1 MLYGGLFLV
10 AGAALLAITY
20 GLVAGGTA
28 MTGSKSSVL
37 ITRSAG
43 TSQQLPAFP
52 ANVIGAVARPV
63 NGESGQA
70 AGAGQVSGGQ
80 VSGGQAPPLSG
91 SVTAP
96 SGGQTAVVQLL
107 AYAGKVTAVFKQLTA
122 AQTAQLRAQQ
132 QNADARY
139 EELRTSQL
147 DTLLTRSGLAL
158 AIMALASIGLGWLIA
173 GRALRPVRTMSS
185 RARGISER
193 NLHERLALDGPDDEL
208 KELGDTFDGLLGRLE
223 AAFESQRRFV
233 ANASH
238 ELRTPITLERALVE
252 VALSDPN
259 QSVES
264 LRETCRRVLTASE
277 QQERLI
283 EALLTLARSQRGLES
298 RTPVD
303 LREVTAEAVRAVPP
317 DGIEISTELGEA
329 STTGDPAMVERLVA
343 NLMQNAIRYNE
354 PDGWVTAWT
363 GMRGGEPT
371 LEVTNPGPVVKPEQ
385 VHELVKPFSRLDG
398 KGSVS
403 ARNADARQGLGLGLS
418 IVQAIVDA
426 HGARLTTAPRAD
438 GGLKVVVSFP
448 ALE

>member
-20 GLVAGGTA
+20 GLVAGGTS
-28 MTGSKSSVL
+28 MTSGRSVL
-37 ITRSAG
+37 ITRKVGAG
-43 TSQQLPAFP
+43 QLPTLP
-52 ANVIGAVARPV
+52 TSLIGAVANPV
-63 NGESGQA
+63 KGPPRAEAAPANREQASGT
-70 AGAGQVSGGQ
+70 VSAPA
-80 VSGGQAPPLSG
+80 GGQA
-91 SVTAP
+91 
-96 SGGQTAVVQLL
+96 AVVQLL
-107 AYAGKVTAVFKQLTA
+107 AYSGRVTAVFKQLTT
-122 AQTAQLRAQQ
+122 AQAAQLRAQQ
-132 QNADARY
+132 AQADARY

-193 NLHERLALDGPDDEL
+193 NLHERLALEGPDDEL

-259 QSVES
+259 PSVES
-264 LRETCRRVLTASE
+264 LSETCRRVLTASE

-298 RTPVD
+298 RAPVD
-303 LREVTAEAVRAVPP
+303 LRKVTAEVVRAVPSH
-317 DGIEISTELGEA
+317 GVKISTELRDA

-343 NLMQNAIRYNE
+343 NLIENAVRYNE

-363 GMRGGEPT
+363 GLRDGEPT
-371 LEVTNPGPVVKPEQ
+371 IEVANAGPVVEPEQ
-385 VHELVKPFSRLDG
+385 VDELVKPFSRVDG
-398 KGSVS
+398 NGSIA

-426 HGARLTTAPRAD
+426 HGARLTTTPRAE
-438 GGLKVVVSFP
+438 GGLRVAVSFP
-448 ALE
+448 RPD

>member
-1 MLYGGLFLV
+1 
-10 AGAALLAITY
+10 
-20 GLVAGGTA
+20 
-28 MTGSKSSVL
+28 
-37 ITRSAG
+37 
-43 TSQQLPAFP
+43 
-52 ANVIGAVARPV
+52 
-63 NGESGQA
+63 
-70 AGAGQVSGGQ
+70 
-80 VSGGQAPPLSG
+80 
-91 SVTAP
+91 
-96 SGGQTAVVQLL
+96 
-107 AYAGKVTAVFKQLTA
+107 
-122 AQTAQLRAQQ
+122 
-132 QNADARY
+132 
-139 EELRTSQL
+139 
-147 DTLLTRSGLAL
+147 
-158 AIMALASIGLGWLIA
+158 MALASIGLGWLIA

-193 NLHERLALDGPDDEL
+193 NLHERLALGGPDDEL

-363 GMRGGEPT
+363 GMRDGEPT
-371 LEVTNPGPVVKPEQ
+371 VEVTNPGPVVKPEQ
-385 VHELVKPFSRLDG
+385 VQELVKPFSRLDG
-398 KGSVS
+398 NGSVA

-426 HGARLTTAPRAD
+426 HGARLTTAPRAE
-438 GGLKVVVSFP
+438 GGLKVAVSFP

>member
-20 GLVAGGTA
+20 GLVAGGTS
-28 MTGSKSSVL
+28 MTSGNSVL
-37 ITRSAG
+37 ITSKTG
-43 TSQQLPAFP
+43 TAQQLPALP
-52 ANVIGAVARPV
+52 TNAIGAVANPV
-63 NGESGQA
+63 KGLPSTTAAPANGEQASGTASATPGGQA
-70 AGAGQVSGGQ
+70 A
-80 VSGGQAPPLSG
+80 
-91 SVTAP
+91 
-96 SGGQTAVVQLL
+96 VVRLL
-107 AYAGKVTAVFKQLTA
+107 AYAGRVTAVFKRLTT
-122 AQTAQLRAQQ
+122 AQAAQLRSQQ
-132 QNADARY
+132 QKADVRY
-139 EELRTSQL
+139 EELRSSQL

-158 AIMALASIGLGWLIA
+158 GIMALASIGLGWLIA

-223 AAFESQRRFV
+223 EAQRRFV

-252 VALSDPN
+252 VALSDPDA
-259 QSVES
+259 SVES

-298 RTPVD
+298 RAPVD
-303 LREVTAEAVRAVPP
+303 LREVTTEAVRAVPSN
-317 DGIEISTELGEA
+317 GIKIHTELGDA
-329 STTGDPAMVERLVA
+329 CTTGDSAMIERLVA

-354 PDGWVTAWT
+354 RDGWVTAWT
-363 GMRGGEPT
+363 GVRDGEPT
-371 LEVTNPGPVVKPEQ
+371 VEVTNPGPLVRPEQ
-385 VHELVKPFSRLDG
+385 VEELVKPFSRLDG
-398 KGSVS
+398 NGSVA

-438 GGLKVVVSFP
+438 GGLQVAVSFP
-448 ALE
+448 RVD